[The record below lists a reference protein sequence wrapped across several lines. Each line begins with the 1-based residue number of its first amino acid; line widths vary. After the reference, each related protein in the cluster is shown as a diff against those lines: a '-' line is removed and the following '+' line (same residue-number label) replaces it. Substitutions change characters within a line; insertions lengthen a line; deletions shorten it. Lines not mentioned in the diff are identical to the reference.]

1 MKKKIVSILLTVCMM
16 LCLVPTSVFAEGK
29 TAKGVATAQELT
41 DALADSAVDIINL
54 NQDIEISSTLIVTRP
69 VTLDLYGYMLEM
81 TGSGSVITVK
91 DGGHLTLKD
100 SDLTATY
107 NFTPDA
113 DGLWKWGNSG
123 TKTVNGGV
131 IYGGNAAN
139 GGGVYVEGGGKFTMT
154 AGNIVGCTATGN
166 DGLVCGGGVFVAEN
180 GVFTMTGG
188 SIAGCTAV
196 SKNYSSYVLGGGI
209 RNEGTTTLSGTAEIR
224 ECHTKSD
231 GSNFGGGIS
240 DGRLFNISGDVKVT
254 GCTSSNNAVIVFG
267 GEISGGTFD
276 GTVSNRGTISGG
288 TFEKEVTNSGTV
300 TGGMFYGGIT
310 NKSGGK
316 ISGVTVTYQSGGSDY
331 AKQVLQSG
339 NTATAPF
346 IPPSN
351 DYIFKGWFKAD
362 GTEWDFDDPVTA
374 DMTLAAKIIPT
385 FCGVTVTDK
394 NGSEVRVTDKN
405 YTDVLGDGTVIYTP
419 PTADK
424 SKIPAEY
431 WDDETNLITSEAFK
445 KIMNGEKIEGLE
457 LPKLT
462 LNGANL
468 QHIDIDVYR
477 STDPLIYTLGTFCQI
492 ELIGN
497 NTVTYS
503 GEYGAAIGAECLLI
517 DGDGSLAV
525 NANGA
530 HARGISVSNS
540 GGLYYQ
546 RGGTVTVNSVHNG
559 ISCEDAIFKFTGGKL
574 TIQSENGS
582 WGLDRL
588 DIADSTTFMCG
599 NSEETSFEI
608 ESPFS
613 AENIIEQL
621 EAAAIEGK
629 VNLSKIYYLQLTAN
643 YTVTFDTDGG
653 SNAAQQTVHYGDKAV
668 KPADLTKS
676 GYTFDGWYTEAEHN
690 SEYKFDVPVK
700 KNITLYAKWNVN
712 QYTITFDSNG
722 GTAVDSITA
731 DYGTAITAP
740 SDPTRTGYIFAGWDK
755 QIPSTMPAEDMT
767 ITAKWDVKQYTIIF
781 NSNGGTAV
789 DPIAA
794 DYGTAITAPS
804 NPTRTGY
811 IFAGWDKQIP
821 STMPD
826 RNVMITAQWTLCDHS
841 GNTNKTTCEH
851 ETVCSVCGGTI
862 AADPHAF
869 SQQWSYNASE
879 HWHECHV
886 CGIQIDNAEHTFE
899 WVTDKE
905 ATETEK
911 GEKHEECSVCHATR
925 NEHTEIPATGKDNV
939 FTRIYNWILKMIIKL
954 IKLIIDF
961 IYSIR

>member
-81 TGSGSVITVK
+81 TGSGSVITIK
-91 DGGHLTLKD
+91 DGVHLTLKD

-113 DGLWKWGNSG
+113 DGLWKWGTGG

-139 GGGVYVEGGGKFTMT
+139 GGGVYV
-154 AGNIVGCTATGN
+154 AA
-166 DGLVCGGGVFVAEN
+166 N
-180 GVFTMTGG
+180 GVFNMTGG

-196 SKNYSSYVLGGGI
+196 SKNDSSYVLGGGI

-254 GCTSSNNAVIVFG
+254 GCTSSNDAVIVFG

-288 TFEKEVTNSGTV
+288 TFEKEVYNTGTV

-310 NKSGGK
+310 NKSDGK

-385 FCGVTVTDK
+385 FYGVTVTDK

-419 PTADK
+419 PMADK

-431 WDDETNLITSEAFK
+431 WDDETNLITSEAFN
-445 KIMNGEKIEGLE
+445 KIISGEKIEGLE

-477 STDPLIYTLGTFCQI
+477 IDIDVYRSTDPLVSILGTFCQI

-503 GEYGAAIGAECLLI
+503 GEYGAAIRAECLLI

-755 QIPSTMPAEDMT
+755 QIPSTMP
-767 ITAKWDVKQYTIIF
+767 
-781 NSNGGTAV
+781 
-789 DPIAA
+789 
-794 DYGTAITAPS
+794 
-804 NPTRTGY
+804 
-811 IFAGWDKQIP
+811 
-821 STMPD
+821 D

-879 HWHECHV
+879 HWHECLV

-925 NEHTEIPATGKDNV
+925 NEHTEIPATGKDNIL
-939 FTRIYNWILKMIIKL
+939 TRIYNWILKIIIKI

>member
-1 MKKKIVSILLTVCMM
+1 MKKKIMSILLTVCMM
-16 LCLVPTSVFAEGK
+16 LCLVPTSVFAEGE
-29 TAKGVATAQELT
+29 TAQGVTSAQELT
-41 DALADSAVDIINL
+41 DALADSAVDIIKL
-54 NQDIEISSTLIVTRP
+54 KQDIEISSTLIVARP

-91 DGGHLTLKD
+91 DGGHLTLED

-107 NFTPDA
+107 KFTPDA
-113 DGLWKWGNSG
+113 DGLWKWGTGG

-154 AGNIVGCTATGN
+154 AGNIVGCTANGN
-166 DGLVCGGGVFVAEN
+166 DSYIRGGGVYVAAN
-180 GVFTMTGG
+180 GVFNMTGG

-231 GSNFGGGIS
+231 GSDNGGGIS
-240 DGRLFNISGDVKVT
+240 DGKLLNISGDVKVT
-254 GCTSSNNAVIVFG
+254 GCTSSNCAVFVFDG
-267 GEISGGTFD
+267 GISGGTFD
-276 GTVSNRGTISGG
+276 GTVANNGTISGG

-310 NKSGGK
+310 NKSRGT

-362 GTEWDFDDPVTA
+362 GKEWDFDDPVTA

-385 FCGVTVTDK
+385 FYGVTVTDK
-394 NGSEVRVTDKN
+394 NGNEVRVTDKN

-419 PTADK
+419 PMADK

-431 WDDETNLITSEAFK
+431 WDDETNLITSEAFN
-445 KIMNGEKIEGLE
+445 KIISGEKIEGLE

-477 STDPLIYTLGTFCQI
+477 STDPLVSILGTFCQI

-503 GEYGAAIGAECLLI
+503 GEYGAAIRAECLLI
-517 DGDGSLAV
+517 GGDGSLAV
-525 NANGA
+525 NVAGA
-530 HARGISVSNS
+530 YARGIAVSS
-540 GGLYYQ
+540 LGGVYCQ
-546 RGGTVTVNSVHNG
+546 NGGTVTINTVHYG
-559 ISCEDAIFKFTGGKL
+559 ISFEDAIFKFTGGKL

-629 VNLSKIYYLQLTAN
+629 VNLSKIHYLQLTAN

-653 SNAAQQTVHYGDKAV
+653 SNAAQQTVHYSDKAV
-668 KPADLTKS
+668 KPANPTKS

-722 GTAVDSITA
+722 GTAVDLIT
-731 DYGTAITAP
+731 
-740 SDPTRTGYIFAGWDK
+740 
-755 QIPSTMPAEDMT
+755 
-767 ITAKWDVKQYTIIF
+767 
-781 NSNGGTAV
+781 
-789 DPIAA
+789 A

-886 CGIQIDNAEHTFE
+886 CGSQIDNAEHTFE

-925 NEHTEIPATGKDNV
+925 NEHTEIPATGKDNIL
-939 FTRIYNWILKMIIKL
+939 TRIYNWILKIIIKI

>member
-1 MKKKIVSILLTVCMM
+1 M
-16 LCLVPTSVFAEGK
+16 
-29 TAKGVATAQELT
+29 
-41 DALADSAVDIINL
+41 
-54 NQDIEISSTLIVTRP
+54 
-69 VTLDLYGYMLEM
+69 
-81 TGSGSVITVK
+81 
-91 DGGHLTLKD
+91 
-100 SDLTATY
+100 
-107 NFTPDA
+107 
-113 DGLWKWGNSG
+113 
-123 TKTVNGGV
+123 
-131 IYGGNAAN
+131 
-139 GGGVYVEGGGKFTMT
+139 
-154 AGNIVGCTATGN
+154 
-166 DGLVCGGGVFVAEN
+166 
-180 GVFTMTGG
+180 
-188 SIAGCTAV
+188 
-196 SKNYSSYVLGGGI
+196 
-209 RNEGTTTLSGTAEIR
+209 
-224 ECHTKSD
+224 
-231 GSNFGGGIS
+231 
-240 DGRLFNISGDVKVT
+240 
-254 GCTSSNNAVIVFG
+254 IVFG

-288 TFEKEVTNSGTV
+288 TFEKEVYNTGTV

-310 NKSGGK
+310 NKSDGK

-394 NGSEVRVTDKN
+394 NGNEVRVTDKN
-405 YTDVLGDGTVIYTP
+405 HTDVLGDGTVIYTP

-431 WDDETNLITSEAFK
+431 WDSDTNFITSEAFN
-445 KIMNGEKIEGLE
+445 KIISGEKIEGLE
-457 LPKLT
+457 PAKLT

-477 STDPLIYTLGTFCQI
+477 STDLLVSILGTFCQI

-503 GEYGAAIGAECLLI
+503 GEYGAAIRAECLLI
-517 DGDGSLAV
+517 GGDGSLAV
-525 NANGA
+525 NAAGA
-530 HARGISVSNS
+530 YAIGIAVSS
-540 GGLYYQ
+540 LGGVYYQ
-546 RGGTVTVNSVHNG
+546 NGGTVTINTVHNG
-559 ISCEDAIFKFTGGKL
+559 IKCEDAIFKFTGGKL

-629 VNLSKIYYLQLTAN
+629 VNLSKIHYLQLTAN

-767 ITAKWDVKQYTIIF
+767 ITAKWDV
-781 NSNGGTAV
+781 
-789 DPIAA
+789 
-794 DYGTAITAPS
+794 
-804 NPTRTGY
+804 
-811 IFAGWDKQIP
+811 
-821 STMPD
+821 
-826 RNVMITAQWTLCDHS
+826 CDHS

-886 CGIQIDNAEHTFE
+886 CGSQIDNAEHTFE

-961 IYSIR
+961 IYSIC

>member
-81 TGSGSVITVK
+81 TGSGSVITIK

-154 AGNIVGCTATGN
+154 AGNIVGCTANGN
-166 DGLVCGGGVFVAEN
+166 DSYICGGGVYVAAN
-180 GVFTMTGG
+180 GVFNMTGG

-196 SKNYSSYVLGGGI
+196 SKNDSSYVLGGGI

-254 GCTSSNNAVIVFG
+254 GCTSSNDAVIVFG

-288 TFEKEVTNSGTV
+288 TFEKEVYNTGTV

-310 NKSGGK
+310 NKSDGK

-394 NGSEVRVTDKN
+394 NGNEVRVTDKN
-405 YTDVLGDGTVIYTP
+405 HTDVLGDGTVIYTP

-431 WDDETNLITSEAFK
+431 WDDETNLITSEAFN
-445 KIMNGEKIEGLE
+445 KIISGEKIEGLE

-477 STDPLIYTLGTFCQI
+477 STDPLIYILGTFCQI

-503 GEYGAAIGAECLLI
+503 GEYGAAIGAEFLLI

-525 NANGA
+525 NAAGA
-530 HARGISVSNS
+530 YAIGIAVSS
-540 GGLYYQ
+540 LGGVYYQ
-546 RGGTVTVNSVHNG
+546 NGGTVTINTVHNG
-559 ISCEDAIFKFTGGKL
+559 IKCEDAIFKFTGGKL
-574 TIQSENGS
+574 TIQSGNGS

-613 AENIIEQL
+613 AENVREQL
-621 EAAAIEGK
+621 EAAANEGK
-629 VNLSKIYYLQLTAN
+629 INLSKIHYLQLTAN

-653 SNAAQQTVHYGDKAV
+653 SNAAQQTVHYSDKAV
-668 KPADLTKS
+668 KPANPTKS

-722 GTAVDSITA
+722 GTAVDPIVA

-740 SDPTRTGYIFAGWDK
+740 SD
-755 QIPSTMPAEDMT
+755 
-767 ITAKWDVKQYTIIF
+767 
-781 NSNGGTAV
+781 
-789 DPIAA
+789 
-794 DYGTAITAPS
+794 
-804 NPTRTGY
+804 PTRTGY

-925 NEHTEIPATGKDNV
+925 NEHTEIPATGKDNIL
-939 FTRIYNWILKMIIKL
+939 TRIYNWILKIIIKIIKL
-954 IKLIIDF
+954 IINF
-961 IYSIR
+961 IYSIC

>member
-81 TGSGSVITVK
+81 TGSGSVITIK

-113 DGLWKWGNSG
+113 DGLWKWGTGG

-154 AGNIVGCTATGN
+154 AGNIVGCTANGN
-166 DGLVCGGGVFVAEN
+166 DGLVCGGGVYVAAN
-180 GVFTMTGG
+180 GVFNMTGG

-196 SKNYSSYVLGGGI
+196 SKNDSSYVLGGGI

-254 GCTSSNNAVIVFG
+254 GCTSSNDAVIVFG

-288 TFEKEVTNSGTV
+288 TFEKEVYNTGTV

-310 NKSGGK
+310 NKSRGT

-385 FCGVTVTDK
+385 FYGVTVTDK

-419 PTADK
+419 PMADK

-431 WDDETNLITSEAFK
+431 WDDETNLITSEAFN
-445 KIMNGEKIEGLE
+445 KIISGEKIEGLE

-477 STDPLIYTLGTFCQI
+477 STDPLVSILGTFCQI

-503 GEYGAAIGAECLLI
+503 GEYGAAIRAECLLI

-525 NANGA
+525 NATGA
-530 HARGISVSNS
+530 HARGINVNNL
-540 GGLYYQ
+540 GGAYYQ
-546 RGGTVTVNSVHNG
+546 RGGTVTINTVHNG

-574 TIQSENGS
+574 TIQSGNGS

-599 NSEETSFEI
+599 DSEETSVEI

-613 AENIIEQL
+613 VENIIEQL
-621 EAAAIEGK
+621 EAAANEGK
-629 VNLSKIYYLQLTAN
+629 INLSKIHYLQLTAN

-653 SNAAQQTVHYGDKAV
+653 SNAAQQTVHYSDKAV
-668 KPADLTKS
+668 KPADPTKS

-722 GTAVDSITA
+722 GTAVDPIVA

-740 SDPTRTGYIFAGWDK
+740 SD
-755 QIPSTMPAEDMT
+755 
-767 ITAKWDVKQYTIIF
+767 
-781 NSNGGTAV
+781 
-789 DPIAA
+789 
-794 DYGTAITAPS
+794 
-804 NPTRTGY
+804 PTRTGY

-925 NEHTEIPATGKDNV
+925 NEHTEIPATGKDNIL
-939 FTRIYNWILKMIIKL
+939 TRIYNWILKMIIKL

-961 IYSIR
+961 IYSIC

>member
-69 VTLDLYGYMLEM
+69 VTLDIYGYMLEM
-81 TGSGSVITVK
+81 TGSGSVITIK
-91 DGGHLTLKD
+91 DGGHLTLED

-107 NFTPDA
+107 KFTPDA
-113 DGLWKWGNSG
+113 DDLWKWGTGG

-154 AGNIVGCTATGN
+154 AGNIVGCTANGN
-166 DGLVCGGGVFVAEN
+166 DSYIRGGGVYVAAN
-180 GVFTMTGG
+180 GVFNMTGG

-231 GSNFGGGIS
+231 GSDNGGGIS
-240 DGRLFNISGDVKVT
+240 DGKLLNISGDVKVT
-254 GCTSSNNAVIVFG
+254 GCTSSNCAVVVFDG
-267 GEISGGTFD
+267 GISGGTFD
-276 GTVSNRGTISGG
+276 GTVANNGTISGG
-288 TFEKEVTNSGTV
+288 TFEKEVYNTGTV

-310 NKSGGK
+310 NKSRGT

-374 DMTLAAKIIPT
+374 DMTLTAKIIPT

-405 YTDVLGDGTVIYTP
+405 YTDVLGDGTVTYTP

-431 WDDETNLITSEAFK
+431 WDDETNFITSEAFN
-445 KIMNGEKIEGLE
+445 KIMNGEKIEGIE
-457 LPKLT
+457 PAKLT

-468 QHIDIDVYR
+468 QRIDIDVYR
-477 STDPLIYTLGTFCQI
+477 STDPLIYTLGEICLI

-503 GEYGAAIGAECLLI
+503 GEYGAAIGAEYLLI

-530 HARGISVSNS
+530 HARGIAVSNS

-599 NSEETSFEI
+599 NSEEISFEI

-613 AENIIEQL
+613 VENIIEQL
-621 EAAAIEGK
+621 EAAANEGK
-629 VNLSKIYYLQLTAN
+629 INLSKIHYLQLTAN

-668 KPADLTKS
+668 KPADPTKS

-740 SDPTRTGYIFAGWDK
+740 SDPTRTGY
-755 QIPSTMPAEDMT
+755 T
-767 ITAKWDVKQYTIIF
+767 
-781 NSNGGTAV
+781 
-789 DPIAA
+789 
-794 DYGTAITAPS
+794 
-804 NPTRTGY
+804 
-811 IFAGWDKQIP
+811 FAGWDKQIP

-879 HWHECHV
+879 HWRECHV
-886 CGIQIDNAEHTFE
+886 CGSQIDNAEHTFE

-925 NEHTEIPATGKDNV
+925 NEHTEIPATGKDNIL
-939 FTRIYNWILKMIIKL
+939 TRIYNWILKIIIKI

>member
-69 VTLDLYGYMLEM
+69 VTLDIYGYMLEM
-81 TGSGSVITVK
+81 TGSGSVITIK
-91 DGGHLTLKD
+91 DGGHLTLED

-107 NFTPDA
+107 KFTPDA
-113 DGLWKWGNSG
+113 DDLWKWGTGG

-154 AGNIVGCTATGN
+154 AGNIVGCTANGN
-166 DGLVCGGGVFVAEN
+166 DSYIRGGGVYVAAN
-180 GVFTMTGG
+180 GVFNMTGG

-231 GSNFGGGIS
+231 GSDNGGGIS
-240 DGRLFNISGDVKVT
+240 DGKLLNISGDVKVT
-254 GCTSSNNAVIVFG
+254 GCTSSNCAVVVFDG
-267 GEISGGTFD
+267 GISGGTFD
-276 GTVSNRGTISGG
+276 GTVANNGTISGG
-288 TFEKEVTNSGTV
+288 TFEKEVYNTGTV

-310 NKSGGK
+310 NKSRGT

-374 DMTLAAKIIPT
+374 DMTLTAKIIPT

-405 YTDVLGDGTVIYTP
+405 YTDVLGDGTVTYTP

-431 WDDETNLITSEAFK
+431 WDDETNFITSEAFN
-445 KIMNGEKIEGLE
+445 KIMNGEKIEGIE
-457 LPKLT
+457 PAKLT

-468 QHIDIDVYR
+468 QRIDIDVYR
-477 STDPLIYTLGTFCQI
+477 STDPLIYTLGEICLI

-503 GEYGAAIGAECLLI
+503 GEYGAAIGAEYLLI

-530 HARGISVSNS
+530 HARGIAVSNS

-599 NSEETSFEI
+599 NSEEISFEI

-613 AENIIEQL
+613 VENIIEQL
-621 EAAAIEGK
+621 EAAANEGK
-629 VNLSKIYYLQLTAN
+629 INLSKIHYLQLTAN

-668 KPADLTKS
+668 KPADPTKS

-755 QIPSTMPAEDMT
+755 QIPSTMP
-767 ITAKWDVKQYTIIF
+767 
-781 NSNGGTAV
+781 
-789 DPIAA
+789 
-794 DYGTAITAPS
+794 
-804 NPTRTGY
+804 
-811 IFAGWDKQIP
+811 
-821 STMPD
+821 D

-879 HWHECHV
+879 HWRECHV
-886 CGIQIDNAEHTFE
+886 CGSQIDNAEHTFE

-925 NEHTEIPATGKDNV
+925 NEHTEIPATGKDNIL
-939 FTRIYNWILKMIIKL
+939 TRIYNWILKIIIKI